1 MTCVGCGPSEA
12 HPLLHFG
19 RTAFELCEDPD
30 HHPGGSRYLR
40 IERCRPHPVMHACV
54 VVGRIAGVRSGYSH
68 TSWKRILN
76 PGFQDGSRSNPKYVS
91 RARDCCVI
99 ELIPLPFQIC
109 DRIFQRVT
117 SDSIKCNG
125 SFVRS
130 LYGRICRG
138 GQGGDREI
146 ARDRGWLRGMVWSG
160 RVEILH
166 VCTNDS

>member
-1 MTCVGCGPSEA
+1 MY
-12 HPLLHFG
+12 
-19 RTAFELCEDPD
+19 PD
-30 HHPGGSRYLR
+30 TFPY
-40 IERCRPHPVMHACV
+40 
-54 VVGRIAGVRSGYSH
+54 GYSH

-76 PGFQDGSRSNPKYVS
+76 PGFQDGSRLNPKYVP

-109 DRIFQRVT
+109 DRIFQKVT

-138 GQGGDREI
+138 GQGGYREI
-146 ARDRGWLRGMVWSG
+146 VRDRGWLRGMVWSG

-166 VCTNDS
+166 VCTNDN

>member
-1 MTCVGCGPSEA
+1 MQV
-12 HPLLHFG
+12 
-19 RTAFELCEDPD
+19 LCIDMSRCK
-30 HHPGGSRYLR
+30 GG
-40 IERCRPHPVMHACV
+40 
-54 VVGRIAGVRSGYSH
+54 AGVFALAEYLPLMDGYSH

-76 PGFQDGSRSNPKYVS
+76 PGFQDGSRLNPKYVP

-109 DRIFQRVT
+109 DRIFQKVT

-138 GQGGDREI
+138 GQGGYREI
-146 ARDRGWLRGMVWSG
+146 VRDRGG
-160 RVEILH
+160 
-166 VCTNDS
+166 

>member
-1 MTCVGCGPSEA
+1 MKPQSLPPTFSVLVSLGLLERATLSILCA
-12 HPLLHFG
+12 HFFSG
-19 RTAFELCEDPD
+19 A
-30 HHPGGSRYLR
+30 
-40 IERCRPHPVMHACV
+40 RCARVT
-54 VVGRIAGVRSGYSH
+54 GYSH

-76 PGFQDGSRSNPKYVS
+76 PGFQDGSRLNPKYVP

-138 GQGGDREI
+138 GQGGYREI
-146 ARDRGWLRGMVWSG
+146 VRDRGWLRGMVWSG

-166 VCTNDS
+166 VCTNHN